1 MSQFLPETGIGETKP
16 VGGQVS
22 DSDIQFVSRAF
33 GNPNLIA
40 QVAPQFLSYLVS
52 YIEQSGLLIPV
63 SQVPGFS
70 AFTAKYASVGSSEA
84 ITGSSYGDLST
95 VGPQIT
101 GLPPGSYL
109 LLYGAYLEGQP
120 SSNTVAFCSPSV
132 NGSTPSDS
140 NAAIQQALYQVSVAS
155 ASLATLSLDANTVKL
170 QYKRTTSG
178 PYNPSATYRWLIAFK
193 YANL

>member
-1 MSQFLPETGIGETKP
+1 MSMFLPEQKP
-16 VGGQVS
+16 AGGPVS
-22 DSDIQFVSRAF
+22 EADTQFVARAF
-33 GNPNLIA
+33 SNPNLIA

-70 AFTAKYASVGSSEA
+70 SFTAKYSSVSNSES
-84 ITGSSYGDLST
+84 ITGSSYGDLGT

-101 GLPPGSYL
+101 GLPPGLYL

-140 NAAIQQALYQVSVAS
+140 AAAIQQALYQVSVSS
-155 ASLATLSLDANTVKL
+155 ASLATLSSNTNTVKL

-178 PYNPSATYRWLIAFK
+178 PYDPSATYRWLIALK